1 MSIDG
6 GMLVISLRAQCAVAI
21 ATELEQSM
29 LITTCDEST
38 RSRTIE
44 PMVLSTVSLSEDAL
58 FKNDSVT
65 IGYAIDDLATDE
77 MPLFFASK
85 PTFVAHVDEKQPK
98 AAKSISSS
106 SVTTSSQGGPG
117 RRREGSGRPSECPGR
132 PKEGPGRAQGWP

>member
-29 LITTCDEST
+29 LISTCDEST

-85 PTFVAHVDEKQPK
+85 PIFVAHVDEKQPK
-98 AAKSISSS
+98 AAKSISSPKAQGGAGRGHPVS
-106 SVTTSSQGGPG
+106 AQGGP
-117 RRREGSGRPSECPGR
+117 R
-132 PKEGPGRAQGWP
+132 RAQGGPRDGPEL